1 MTNCI
6 FTENGIIIR
15 SSIAVSPEI
24 EAIISNPEYKERILN
39 AEKELNINHRIE
51 TKDNVHF
58 SIAERDGGN
67 RVAPEDCSNVAICH
81 SEMIRLLSTMC
92 NEEKAKQ
99 VSLENQQPEHEPTDE
114 ELFAALF
121 DYLRDTFGVIIVGFV
136 K

>member
-6 FTENGIIIR
+6 FTKEGIIIR
-15 SSIAVSPEI
+15 SSIPVSPEI
-24 EAIISNPEYKERILN
+24 EEIMHNPQYKERIIN
-39 AEKELNINHRIE
+39 AEKELEINHRIE
-51 TKDNVHF
+51 IKDNQHI

-67 RVAPEDCSNVAICH
+67 RVAPEDCSKVTMCH
-81 SEMIRLLSTMC
+81 SKMIQLLSTMC